1 MKLYIL
7 TEVNIVDYEQSQ
19 VTPRVFLNAK
29 EAEEALKER
38 ADELY
43 DEIKNNVD
51 WDFEKGK
58 RSYCQYEDGYACRN
72 SDTLEIFEVV
82 KTFKICRH

>member
-7 TEVNIVDYEQSQ
+7 TEINITDYDESER
-19 VTPRVFLNAK
+19 TPKVFINEDEAKNAFK
-29 EAEEALKER
+29 KR

-43 DEIKNNVD
+43 EDIKDNED

-58 RSYCQYEDGYACRN
+58 MSYCQYEDGYACKN
-72 SDTLEIFEVV
+72 SDTIRLFEVE
-82 KTFKICRH
+82 I

>member
-7 TEVNIVDYEQSQ
+7 TEINIVDYDDSQ
-19 VTPRVFLNAK
+19 ATPQVFLNAK
-29 EAEEALKER
+29 EAEEALQNR
-38 ADELY
+38 AKELY
-43 DEIKNNVD
+43 DDIKDKED

-72 SDTLEIFEVV
+72 SDTLRLFEVE
-82 KTFKICRH
+82 I

>member
-7 TEVNIVDYEQSQ
+7 TEINIVDYSQSQ
-19 VTPRVFLNAK
+19 VTPQVFLNAK
-29 EAEEALKER
+29 EAEEALKNR
-38 ADELY
+38 AEELY
-43 DEIKNNVD
+43 DDMKDNVD

-72 SDTLEIFEVV
+72 SDTLEIFEVEL
-82 KTFKICRH
+82 